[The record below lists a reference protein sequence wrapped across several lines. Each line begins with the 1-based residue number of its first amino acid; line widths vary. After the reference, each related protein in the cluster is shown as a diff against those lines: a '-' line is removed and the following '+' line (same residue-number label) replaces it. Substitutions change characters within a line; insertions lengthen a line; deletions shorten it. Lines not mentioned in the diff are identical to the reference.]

1 LEVSTFGC
9 FGCPKKNF
17 VAYIKRLLSVKKVQP
32 TISSKKG
39 LQRKSEKRY
48 KMLDELTASEALSPV
63 KKKAHF

>member
-1 LEVSTFGC
+1 
-9 FGCPKKNF
+9 
-17 VAYIKRLLSVKKVQP
+17 LSVKKVQP

-39 LQRKSEKRY
+39 LQRKSEKSY